1 MIVVYNQKNIME
13 DLKPR
18 IIENVD
24 LTIVGQKGNEQNAGI
39 LSERVSI
46 MLHLEDK
53 IKNVATNALCQV
65 IWVKDQENTYD
76 IFAGYVVSKA
86 EGLPQ
91 ELTVY
96 QAKSEKIAVFEHIGD
111 TKSLTDFIM
120 SIYDDWLP
128 SSGYNLNNTDF
139 NQIQYVS
146 QIEETDN
153 LLPSEKRVFNWEIW
167 VPIKISKL
175 KKTI

>member
-1 MIVVYNQKNIME
+1 MGN
-13 DLKPR
+13 LKPR
-18 IIENVD
+18 IIEKVD
-24 LTIVGQKGNEQNAGI
+24 LTVVGQRGNEQNAGI
-39 LSERVSI
+39 LSERVSV

-53 IKNVATNALCQV
+53 IKNVANRALCQI
-65 IWVKDQENTYD
+65 IWAKDRESTYD
-76 IFAGYVVSKA
+76 IFAGYVVAKA
-86 EGLPQ
+86 EDLPQ
-91 ELTVY
+91 ELTIY
-96 QAKSEKIAVFEHIGD
+96 QVKSEKIAVFEHIGD
-111 TKSLTDFIM
+111 TKSLSDYIR

-167 VPIKISKL
+167 VPIIISKL
-175 KKTI
+175 KKPI